1 MAYVVLVAVLSL
13 LQFAGFGFLVGSA
26 RGKFGVHAP
35 ATSGHELFDRYYRVH
50 YNTMEQ
56 LILFLPALFL
66 SAAYGFGDDR
76 ISAAIGA
83 VYLVGRQMYLASY
96 VRDPRARG
104 AGFALTLVPSTLLLL
119 NAAGGAVKS
128 LL

>member
-104 AGFALTLVPSTLLLL
+104 VSFALTLVPSVLLLL
-119 NAAGGAVKS
+119 NAAAGAVKS